1 MLGRYSRSATI
12 SLLILV
18 LIIPITSGATNKN
31 FLINTASVNGTQI
44 PDVEVRLSL
53 QSDTNYQRSGN
64 TNSRGELLFENIA
77 EGVYSVTISKAGF
90 VTIIENVD
98 ISLLNT
104 KTFYLR
110 HTGFKVISGNVYK
123 DSNNNN
129 IFEAGEQGISNA
141 TVKVTNVTTNETY
154 SVNTD
159 ENGQYRIEVP
169 DAQNYKVKASYSTSE
184 YELPNSITPTDYVDY
199 SVNIPLT
206 VKGDIIG
213 KVTTDDGKPLFG
225 IQVFLKGTSVS
236 YTSTDLGGFFK
247 FSVKPGTYF
256 LEVEFMD
263 YEKYTTESFNL
274 TQEEQKE
281 ITIILS
287 KQKGK
292 FTYEIKAED
301 GKALSE
307 VEAEIL
313 KTGSGVLVEKL
324 TKASGT
330 IELVPGV
337 YTLKADAKGYNPSEI
352 NFEITKEGISKSL
365 TLKVANGSLKVLL
378 KNSKGNPISGVS
390 ILVDGVQKGTSD
402 NSGTIVISDLPPK
415 EYQVVASSTMYGK
428 VTQIVKVEGET
439 EKEINLVLESNIIIQ
454 ALPIIIIAAFFVIV
468 FLLKKNLKRIGL
480 PKLEPIQQSPD
491 KSQAQE
497 ALIQTHS
504 QDIPP
509 RQPSTEGR
517 SVPIKKSKLK
527 TRKSLKGLPK
537 KPSKNKGNP

>member
-1 MLGRYSRSATI
+1 MLGRYSRSAII

-330 IELVPGV
+330 IELVPGIF
-337 YTLKADAKGYNPSEI
+337 LKADAKGYN
-352 NFEITKEGISKSL
+352 L
-365 TLKVANGSLKVLL
+365 
-378 KNSKGNPISGVS
+378 
-390 ILVDGVQKGTSD
+390 
-402 NSGTIVISDLPPK
+402 
-415 EYQVVASSTMYGK
+415 
-428 VTQIVKVEGET
+428 
-439 EKEINLVLESNIIIQ
+439 
-454 ALPIIIIAAFFVIV
+454 
-468 FLLKKNLKRIGL
+468 
-480 PKLEPIQQSPD
+480 
-491 KSQAQE
+491 
-497 ALIQTHS
+497 
-504 QDIPP
+504 
-509 RQPSTEGR
+509 
-517 SVPIKKSKLK
+517 
-527 TRKSLKGLPK
+527 
-537 KPSKNKGNP
+537 

>member
-1 MLGRYSRSATI
+1 MLGRYSRSAII

-18 LIIPITSGATNKN
+18 LTVPITSGATNKN

-44 PDVEVRLSL
+44 PDVEIRLSL

-77 EGVYSVTISKAGF
+77 EGTYSVTISKSGF

-98 ISLLNT
+98 ISSLNA

-110 HTGFKVISGNVYK
+110 HTGFKIISGNVYK

-141 TVKVTNVTTNETY
+141 TVKVTNVTTNETF

-159 ENGQYRIEVP
+159 ETGQYRIEVP

-184 YELPNSITPTDYVDY
+184 YELPNSIIPADHVDY

-206 VKGDIIG
+206 VKGDVYG

-292 FTYEIKAED
+292 FTYEIRAED

-307 VEAEIL
+307 VEAEVL
-313 KTGSGVLVEKL
+313 KTGSGVLVENI
-324 TKASGT
+324 TKANGT

-352 NFEITKEGISKSL
+352 NFEITKEGLSKSL
-365 TLKVANGSLKVLL
+365 TLKTANGSLKVSL
-378 KNSKGNPISGVS
+378 KNSKGSPISGVS
-390 ILVDGVQKGTSD
+390 ILVDGVQKGSSD
-402 NSGTIVISDLPPK
+402 NSGTIIISELPPK
-415 EYQVVASSTMYGK
+415 EYQVVASSTLYGK

-439 EKEINLVLESNIIIQ
+439 EKEINLVLESNILIQ
-454 ALPIIIIAAFFVIV
+454 ALPIIIIAAFFIIV
-468 FLLKKNLKRIGL
+468 FLLKKNLKRIEL
-480 PKLEPIQQSPD
+480 PKMGPIQQPPD
-491 KSQAQE
+491 KSQTQE
-497 ALIQTHS
+497 ALTQTYS
-504 QDIPP
+504 QEIPP
-509 RQPSTEGR
+509 RQLVVEEK

-527 TRKSLKGLPK
+527 TRKPLKGLPK